1 MSFYKVWYI
10 NPEYDTYRLIE
21 INGIVLKETFLK
33 KRLKKFKRRRS
44 YLFLNFKKEN
54 KRESERRVEEDLSSN
69 NSRDELND
77 LVKEVKVI
85 KRIKVKGEVPARLI
99 IQLLNIISQ

>member
-54 KRESERRVEEDLSSN
+54 KRESERRVEEDLSN
-69 NSRDELND
+69 NDSRDELND
-77 LVKEVKVI
+77 LIKEVKVI

-99 IQLLNIISQ
+99 IQLLNIMSQ

>member
-33 KRLKKFKRRRS
+33 RRLKKFKRRRS

-77 LVKEVKVI
+77 LIKEVKVI